1 MTYQTPRMLAR
12 TLKTLRSR
20 KGLNGEQL
28 GKCIGRSKSAV
39 SAYETRQDSVTYE
52 VLDLYQFY
60 FGAPNGI
67 ILSISHVAAMARDA
81 SAADDPATRRRER
94 QKLKLMGRYLRNL
107 SDRILSPNDLGKLP
121 LSSHK
126 HIKVAGPQS
135 WDDLLADLFD
145 STQRGIAAN
154 SNTLFEDPP
163 RLRRMRRA
171 RTTGAP
177 ERRIPKRRS
186 QIQ

>member
-1 MTYQTPRMLAR
+1 MLAR

-20 KGLNGEQL
+20 RGLNGEQL
-28 GKCIGRSKSAV
+28 GKCIGRSKSAI

-107 SDRILSPNDLGKLP
+107 SDRILLGDVGKPP
-121 LSSHK
+121 LSSYK
-126 HIKVAGPQS
+126 HIKVASPQS
-135 WDDLLADLFD
+135 WEDLLADLFD
-145 STQRGIAAN
+145 STQSGIAAN

-163 RLRRMRRA
+163 RLRRIK
-171 RTTGAP
+171 RTRTAAAP
-177 ERRIPKRRS
+177 GKRRS
-186 QIQ
+186 